1 MLLES
6 NRLHQKIKR
15 LKEELAREKEL
26 RKEAERQ
33 LKICKESEL
42 SNDIVQRIDSLEIT
56 EPTNI
61 GLVIGFSI
69 SEELHRSEGNGNI
82 SKCIA
87 NRIPEATGNLN
98 ETRQNMICAGE
109 EATNLFNTL
118 SKIITEENTTEIRKI
133 YKEYFEWSKSYEC
146 FSPSINKNE
155 QHSEKFISLCEEL
168 YYRETKVCS
177 QEAWNIYQKLF
188 INLPS
193 FNFLPD
199 IWIFDIIDRFVFKY
213 QCTAL
218 TTQDENW
225 NKNAVINHLN
235 GILTQPSAKLRCS
248 AFLGLLKIYIFV
260 EENSSILELLN
271 DFEIENFSELDY
283 DVQIRELYKIGFA
296 YLLAGKCS
304 EASNCFMA
312 LLETLKNNSVDENT
326 KGTITKYNED
336 VMRCLAFSTFHSSK
350 IKRNVPKPIVST
362 IENTYTIDIEDWKD
376 GKIESFWNFFFEC
389 SPYICRQEPSS
400 REWKAQNLKNIKF
413 CLQNVTR
420 WKPMRNLK
428 GLLKMC
434 DVLEM
439 IPKSIMPMTTDSDI
453 RFFCDNNNGLLRLV
467 NSKSSGIEKVLQ
479 DFPNI
484 HQKETLT
491 LLIMQYHKILRK
503 HKSEEKVLAFG
514 RKFVNVLKKIGHSG
528 AINVDDAMCYIREV
542 SKISME
548 AANKL
553 VEDQYK
559 F

>member
-1 MLLES
+1 MLIES

-15 LKEELAREKEL
+15 LKDELAREREL

-42 SNDIVQRIDSLEIT
+42 SSDIVQRIHNLEIT

-69 SEELHRSEGNGNI
+69 FEELPRSEENGNR
-82 SKCIA
+82 STCITKK
-87 NRIPEATGNLN
+87 IPEATENLN
-98 ETRQNMICAGE
+98 ETRKNMICAGE
-109 EATNLFNTL
+109 EATNLFNKL
-118 SKIITEENTTEIRKI
+118 SKIITEENTTEIRKF
-133 YKEYFEWSKSYEC
+133 YKEYFERSKSYEC
-146 FSPSINKNE
+146 FSSLRNTNE
-155 QHSEKFISLCEEL
+155 QHTEKFISLCEEL

-188 INLPS
+188 LNLPS
-193 FNFLPD
+193 FNFFPD

-213 QCTAL
+213 QYTAL

-225 NKNAVINHLN
+225 NKNAVIIHLTW
-235 GILTQPSAKLRCS
+235 ILTQPSTKFRCS

-260 EENSSILELLN
+260 EDNSAILELLN
-271 DFEIENFSELDY
+271 DFEIEYFFGLDF
-283 DVQIRELYKIGFA
+283 DVQIRELYKIAFA
-296 YLLAGKCS
+296 YLLVGKCS

-312 LLETLKNNSVDENT
+312 LLESLKNILMDENT
-326 KGTITKYNED
+326 KETATKYNED
-336 VMRCLAFSTFHSSK
+336 VMRCLAFSTFSNSK
-350 IKRNVPKPIVST
+350 SRRNVPKPIVST
-362 IENTYTIDIEDWKD
+362 IENTYKTDIEDWKD
-376 GKIESFWNFFFEC
+376 GKIERFWNFFFEC

-413 CLQNVTR
+413 CLKNVTR

-503 HKSEEKVLAFG
+503 QKSEEKVLAFG
-514 RKFVNVLKKIGHSG
+514 RKFVNVLKKIGYSG
-528 AINVDDAMCYIREV
+528 SINVDDAMCYIREV

>member
-1 MLLES
+1 MLIES

-42 SNDIVQRIDSLEIT
+42 SSDIVQRIHSLEIT

-61 GLVIGFSI
+61 GLVIGYSI
-69 SEELHRSEGNGNI
+69 SEELPRIEENGNRTA
-82 SKCIA
+82 CIT
-87 NRIPEATGNLN
+87 NRIPEATENLN
-98 ETRQNMICAGE
+98 ETRKRMTCAE
-109 EATNLFNTL
+109 EEVTNLFNKL
-118 SKIITEENTTEIRKI
+118 SKIITEEKTTEIRKF

-146 FSPSINKNE
+146 FSRLRNKNE
-155 QHSEKFISLCEEL
+155 QHSEKFILLCEEL

-188 INLPS
+188 LNLPS

-213 QCTAL
+213 QYTFL
-218 TTQDENW
+218 TIQDENW
-225 NKNAVINHLN
+225 NKNAVINHLTW
-235 GILTQPSAKLRCS
+235 ILTQPSAKFRCS

-260 EENSSILELLN
+260 EDNSAILELLN
-271 DFEIENFSELDY
+271 DFEIEHFSELDF
-283 DVQIRELYKIGFA
+283 DVQIGQLYEIGFA
-296 YLLAGKCS
+296 YLLAGKRS

-312 LLETLKNNSVDENT
+312 LLENRKNTSMDENT
-326 KGTITKYNED
+326 KGTATKYNEYA
-336 VMRCLAFSTFHSSK
+336 MRCLAFSTFSNSK
-350 IKRNVPKPIVST
+350 IGRNVPKPIVST
-362 IENTYTIDIEDWKD
+362 IEKTYKTDIEDWKE

-413 CLQNVTR
+413 SLQTVTR

-484 HQKETLT
+484 QQKETLT

-503 HKSEEKVLAFG
+503 QKSEEKVLAFG
-514 RKFVNVLKKIGHSG
+514 RKFVNVLKRIGYSG
-528 AINVDDAMCYIREV
+528 TINVDDAMCYIREV
-542 SKISME
+542 SKISMD

-553 VEDQYK
+553 VEDQYT